1 MATNALASAAY
12 RDSDATEILKANSE
26 WHKSEVK
33 PGLSKLFKSDYF
45 KPNLGEAYS
54 RAVQERMLGGGRG
67 ALIQSFGTD
76 PQTVVEHCLSAT
88 RLRKAR
94 DTRLTLI
101 TAVFGFAFLPGLIL
115 WVLAFRLRDFLNKSK
130 DKVFRALGGLLLVV
144 FGVVAAV
151 FLIAMPLTG
160 FPALYLRAAAIAPL
174 IGWMLA
180 KRAAESSVKDL
191 RARWDG
197 LLSGG
202 GVSAKIPEAAPK
214 NPNETAR
221 EALRQGLEKL
231 SAEQQS
237 NAVFYAGPK
246 GILGMGTRW
255 GSWQLAEE
263 LVPED
268 PAKEIHQFR
277 SWDVVRAIHDQL
289 KLLERGPLNSGGFP
303 TPSVKH
309 WIVSPVGENAGS
321 VSRPEG
327 EDVATFQIKP
337 HEIQRIC
344 NHQQFGSG
352 NRHYLGVQFTLWD
365 GQLVITMLITV
376 TVLHETLRIEV
387 TGHALGPVHSLFL
400 SKLYSGHQDG
410 EEGGQILGDP
420 HGQPPPRQGER
431 GREARPARPLHLVS
445 AAARLPGRQDRATRA
460 FRPAAR
466 LGGQAVGPPLHGRRR
481 HADGNPGPARRP
493 RGDDAS
499 AQGTRRRR
507 RALRQPLHDP
517 QRHGPGPRPEEG
529 RRLRRVSPP
538 GAETPLGRARTDS
551 DGLLRRTTARPS
563 HTPASI
569 ARVSPSSCGSTL
581 VCPTTGMKLVSP
593 PQRGTTCWWR
603 CAAIPAPASA
613 PWFIPMLK
621 PCAPD
626 AARSATMA
634 RLVKSAS
641 SAVSAPSSSV

>member
-1 MATNALASAAY
+1 MANDGFDFSPGAQIPLQGSGGQAVATNALASAAY
-12 RDSDATEILKANSE
+12 RDSDVTEILKANSE

-33 PGLSKLFKSDYF
+33 PGESKLFKSDYF
-45 KPNLGEAYS
+45 KPNLGEAFS
-54 RAVQERMLGGGRG
+54 RAVQERMLGGGRN

-94 DTRLTLI
+94 DTKLTLV
-101 TAVFGFAFLPGLIL
+101 TAVFGFLFLPGLVL

-130 DKVFRALGGLLLVV
+130 DKFFQALGGILLLAL
-144 FGVVAAV
+144 GAAAAF
-151 FLIAMPLTG
+151 FLITMPLTG
-160 FPALYLRAAAIAPL
+160 FLGLYLRACAIAPL
-174 IGWMLA
+174 IGWLLA
-180 KRAAESSVKDL
+180 KRIAETSVKDL
-191 RARWDG
+191 RARWEG

-202 GVSAKIPEAAPK
+202 GVSAKIPEAVPK

-221 EALRQGLEKL
+221 EALRQALEKL
-231 SAEQQS
+231 SAEQES

-263 LVPED
+263 LTPED

-289 KLLERGPLNSGGFP
+289 KMLERGPLNTGGFP

-400 SKLYSGHQDG
+400 TKPEAATKTVKKAVRFWETRKITLPLVKASEVVRLALRAPFTWY
-410 EEGGQILGDP
+410 
-420 HGQPPPRQGER
+420 PP
-431 GREARPARPLHLVS
+431 LL
-445 AAARLPGRQDRATRA
+445 DY
-460 FRPAAR
+460 
-466 LGGQAVGPPLHGRRR
+466 LGGKIVLPEPFGLR
-481 HADGNPGPARRP
+481 HAWAAKPWGHRFMA
-493 RGDDAS
+493 DDAMRT
-499 AQGTRRRR
+499 ATPV
-507 RALRQPLHDP
+507 LRVVH
-517 QRHGPGPRPEEG
+517 
-529 RRLRRVSPP
+529 
-538 GAETPLGRARTDS
+538 
-551 DGLLRRTTARPS
+551 
-563 HTPASI
+563 
-569 ARVSPSSCGSTL
+569 
-581 VCPTTGMKLVSP
+581 
-593 PQRGTTCWWR
+593 
-603 CAAIPAPASA
+603 
-613 PWFIPMLK
+613 
-621 PCAPD
+621 
-626 AARSATMA
+626 SATM
-634 RLVKSAS
+634 RVLKEHGVDIERFDNRSMVLSGLVQDP
-641 SAVSAPSSSV
+641 APKKADVYDA